1 MPHKRIVL
9 TDIADDIYLDD
20 FHLQPDAHLTLGGSA
35 DWSISKQ
42 RMHGGLSDGVD
53 VVEIDNGLLSLFVL
67 PTRGMGI
74 WRGRYRQ
81 TPFGWNSPVASP
93 VHPGFVNLAD
103 RNGLGWLSGFNE
115 LICRCGLAS
124 NGPPGHDDCGNPVEN
139 PLTLH
144 GKIANTPAHHVEIQI
159 SREGDGLLSITG
171 VVDEAML
178 FGPRLRLTS
187 RLETAAGSNRF
198 RVVDTVTN
206 LGGQSV
212 ESQLLYHINI
222 GPPFLDGGAKF
233 VAAVDE
239 VVPRDSRAAEGIDT
253 WTVYE
258 PPTPGFAE
266 QVYYIVPAT
275 DADGWT
281 RVLLENA
288 AADRGFSLQFRPAE
302 LPCFSLWKNTQAE
315 ADGYCTG
322 LEPATNFP
330 NPRTFERQQNR
341 VRVLARGD
349 SYQTEFDVTIH
360 DSSESVNATR
370 EAIRAI
376 QGDRKPIIHPRE
388 RAGFTPAGADSI

>member
-9 TDIADDIYLDD
+9 TDVADDIDLDD
-20 FHLQPDAHLTLGGSA
+20 FHLQPDAQLTLRGSA
-35 DWSISKQ
+35 NWSISK
-42 RMHGGLSDGVD
+42 RRLHSGLSDGID
-53 VVEIDNGLLSLFVL
+53 VIEINNGMLALSVL
-67 PTRGMGI
+67 PTRGMGL

-81 TPFGWNSPVASP
+81 TALGWNSPIVSP
-93 VHPGFVNLAD
+93 VHPGFVNLSE

-124 NGPPGHDDCGNPVEN
+124 NGPPGHDDGGNPVEN

-144 GKIANTPAHHVEIQI
+144 GKIANTPAHHVEVRI
-159 SREGDGLLSITG
+159 SREGDGLLSIVG
-171 VVDEAML
+171 IVDEAML

-187 RLETAAGSNRF
+187 RLETAAGSDRF

-206 LGGQSV
+206 LGGHAI

-233 VAAVDE
+233 VAAVNE
-239 VVPRDSRAAEGIDT
+239 VAPRDPRAAEGIDK
-253 WTVYE
+253 WRLYE

-266 QVYYIVPAT
+266 QVYYIVPTT
-275 DADGWT
+275 DANGEAL
-281 RVLLENA
+281 VMLENA
-288 AADRGFSLQFRPAE
+288 AADRGFCVRFQAAQ

-330 NPRTFERQQNR
+330 NPRPFERQQDR
-341 VRVLARGD
+341 VRVLAPGD
-349 SYQTEFDVTIH
+349 SYRTEFEVTIH
-360 DSSESVNATR
+360 DTAESVIATR

-376 QGDRKPIIHPRE
+376 QGDRKPTVHSRP
-388 RAGFTPAGADSI
+388 RAGFSPDE